1 MSYFHYQKRRMRAI
15 CANDVA
21 FRTIPLNCVVQ
32 ELFTPFTY
40 VRRRL
45 YATHYPALSP
55 GDPMRFGTVWA
66 ASYFGIRGNLGRGLV
81 EAAGGDRLHLR
92 LGAGGTLIP
101 RLRPGSGRHM
111 IPSEHASHSRKLLY
125 DLHCFLS
132 SDRNLVAYG

>member
-1 MSYFHYQKRRMRAI
+1 MSYSPLSLTRV
-15 CANDVA
+15 VA
-21 FRTIPLNCVVQ
+21 STPRTIPLS
-32 ELFTPFTY
+32 
-40 VRRRL
+40 RRR
-45 YATHYPALSP
+45 
-55 GDPMRFGTVWA
+55 DPLRFGTVWA

-92 LGAGGTLIP
+92 LSAGGTLIP